1 MWPQTEADPVNTR
14 ELWIWAPRAV
24 NARPPTAT
32 NLNRINLKTNHS
44 HQMPK
49 TTSSN
54 SPNSASASS
63 PSNHDSKMKTTII
76 NYIRAGYPGLYL
88 VSPEEQRVDAEIKQ
102 IAKDLKY
109 SLHVWSVVDGLVDT
123 KKHTTTAAHDPLEA
137 LVAIKDMSEKT
148 IILLRD
154 FHLFLQ
160 DPNPILIRQLKDVLQ
175 EAKTKSKTLII
186 LGCRLCLPPELEHE
200 LTVIEFALPGKEEL
214 RAVLGGIMESA
225 GIKSMENEAREKVI
239 DAASGLTTIEA
250 ENAFALSV
258 VENKNIEP
266 AIVAREKAQAVKKNG
281 ILEIVE
287 TKESLESIG
296 GLDVLKEWLLK
307 RRHAFS
313 QRAIEYGLPTPK
325 GLLIIGLPGTGKSLT
340 AKATAKVFGVPLLK
354 LDAGRIFAGLVG
366 QSESNLRAVIQTA
379 EAIAPCCLWID
390 EVEKGFAGSKSSGS
404 TDGGTSS
411 RVFGSFISWMQEKK
425 APVFVV
431 ATANDVSQLP
441 PEMLRKGR
449 FDELFFVDLPNQG
462 EREAIWEIQIGKY
475 GRQPGDFDI
484 LQLAKVTEGLTGSE
498 IENAFVEALY
508 AAFDAEKEP
517 TDLDIASVLTEFVP
531 LSKLMAEQIGALKS
545 WAKGRARLATS
556 IEVEKKGR
564 RLMV

>member
-1 MWPQTEADPVNTR
+1 
-14 ELWIWAPRAV
+14 
-24 NARPPTAT
+24 
-32 NLNRINLKTNHS
+32 
-44 HQMPK
+44 
-49 TTSSN
+49 
-54 SPNSASASS
+54 
-63 PSNHDSKMKTTII
+63 MKTQIT
-76 NYIRAGYPGLYL
+76 NYIRAGYPRLYP
-88 VSPEEQRVDAEIKQ
+88 VSPEEQRVDAEMKQ
-102 IAKDLKY
+102 IAQDLKY

-123 KKHTTTAAHDPLEA
+123 KKHTTTAADDPLEA
-137 LVAIKDMSEKT
+137 LVAIKDMGEKT
-148 IILLRD
+148 VILLRD

-186 LGCRLCLPPELEHE
+186 PGCRLCLPPEPEHE

-214 RAVLGGIMESA
+214 RTVLGGIMESA
-225 GIKSMENEAREKVI
+225 GIKSMETEAREKVI
-239 DAASGLTTIEA
+239 DAPSGLTTIEA

-258 VENKNIEP
+258 AENKNIDP
-266 AIVAREKAQAVKKNG
+266 AIVAREKAQAVKKDG

-287 TKESLESIG
+287 TRESLESIG

-307 RRHAFS
+307 RRNAFS

-325 GLLIIGLPGTGKSLT
+325 GLLIIGIPGTGKPLT
-340 AKATAKVFGVPLLK
+340 AKATARVFGVPLLE

-390 EVEKGFAGSKSSGS
+390 EVEKGFSGTKSSNA

-425 APVFVV
+425 APAFVV

-449 FDELFFVDLPNQG
+449 LDWRHPLN
-462 EREAIWEIQIGKY
+462 R
-475 GRQPGDFDI
+475 RRGD
-484 LQLAKVTEGLTGSE
+484 
-498 IENAFVEALY
+498 
-508 AAFDAEKEP
+508 
-517 TDLDIASVLTEFVP
+517 
-531 LSKLMAEQIGALKS
+531 
-545 WAKGRARLATS
+545 
-556 IEVEKKGR
+556 
-564 RLMV
+564 